1 MKNPKIFVHRN
12 VVMQSIQDA
21 VGHGYTYYVS
31 GSTPVSRLEY
41 SVAVFKLNYQAFADR
56 NEQAKRKRHGLGN
69 VQSKFSYKGDLV
81 YWWLLATPP
90 ELGSHPIHSMDKLR
104 NALIKGQRIEIDGF
118 ELVLVP
124 KKGTAE
130 SKLTWRMT
138 ESTFAGFQDN
148 IVSAVRSR
156 SYNRMNQAL
165 VALWACPGFNGI
177 RVQIGKLVRIY
188 RAEVKRASIKDAPKP
203 PEKLFYLRRIPHVG
217 ISVKQLLSQVITSAS
232 NAL

>member
-1 MKNPKIFVHRN
+1 
-12 VVMQSIQDA
+12 MQSIQDA

-31 GSTPVSRLEY
+31 GTTPVNRLEY
-41 SVAVFKLNYQAFADR
+41 SVAIFELNYQAFADR
-56 NEQAKRKRHGLGN
+56 NEKAKRKRNGLGN
-69 VQSKFSYKGDLV
+69 VQSKLSYKGDLV
-81 YWWLLATPP
+81 YWWMLATPP

-104 NALIKGQRIEIDGF
+104 NALLKGQRIEIDGF
-118 ELVLVP
+118 ELVQVP

-138 ESTFAGFQDN
+138 DSMFEGFQDD

-156 SYNRMNQAL
+156 SHNRMNHVLLQ
-165 VALWACPGFNGI
+165 LWACPGFNGI

-217 ISVKQLLSQVITSAS
+217 ISVKQLLSQVKTSAS
-232 NAL
+232 NAMN